1 MEAATAA
8 GAGGRKALPN
18 ERPRVGLPLP
28 PTDAER
34 DSYFVRHALLV
45 MSLSIVAF
53 IGLLLS
59 SLHFAL
65 GSTSVLPYMLAVL
78 FTGSYFVVALS
89 VSAFT
94 RSADKD
100 AHFARMEIYGGAWPS
115 VDVLLPICG
124 EPIEV
129 LGNTWHHVAQL
140 DYDGPLEVYVL
151 DDKPSDEHRALA
163 ESYGFSYLTR
173 PNPGWFKKAGNLKYG
188 YENSDGSLL
197 AILDADFCPRP
208 DYLRHI
214 VPYFEEPKLGIVQTP
229 QFFQVVPGQ
238 SWLQRGAGAVQEF
251 FYRFIQTSRDHHE
264 GAICVGTCAVYR
276 REALD
281 ENGGTTLIE
290 HSEDVHTGFDL
301 KALGWSLR
309 YVPVNLATGIC
320 PDEVEAFFRQQYR
333 WCAGSMSLLRSEKFW
348 KTPLPLLTRFCY
360 MSGFFYYSY
369 TALWTFIGPAIPLI
383 LLLAFPE
390 KIHLANYI
398 ILLPALI
405 YDYIIFPLWHR
416 SRYRLEVW
424 SVRRIFGW
432 AHAFAI
438 ADTLR
443 GRPMGWTPTGTQAS
457 GDKQVRVW
465 KVLYLLWGGVTIC
478 VWLGTALYRGATMGW
493 IDFLPILLLG
503 LIYAIA
509 ILRVYQPTGG
519 TDEMIAPSLTLKP
532 VVEG

>member
-1 MEAATAA
+1 MEAAIAAADRAKAPPVGCA
-8 GAGGRKALPN
+8 GAGLPM
-18 ERPRVGLPLP
+18 P
-28 PTDAER
+28 PTDTER

-45 MSLSIVAF
+45 MSLSVVAF
-53 IGLLLS
+53 VGLLVS

-65 GSTSVLPYMLAVL
+65 GSTTVLPYLLAVA

-94 RSADKD
+94 RSADKG
-100 AHFARMEIYGGAWPS
+100 AHFARMEIYDGAWPS

-129 LGNTWHHVAQL
+129 LGNTWHHVSRL
-140 DYDGPLEVYVL
+140 DYDGPLQVYVL

-163 ESYGFSYLTR
+163 ESYGFNYLTR

-188 YENSDGSLL
+188 YENSNGSLL
-197 AILDADFCPRP
+197 AILDADFCPRR
-208 DYLRHI
+208 DYLCHI

-229 QFFQVVPGQ
+229 QFFHVFPGQ

-251 FYRFIQTSRDHHE
+251 FYRFIQTSRDHHD

-281 ENGGTTLIE
+281 ENDGTTLIE

-301 KALGWSLR
+301 RALGWSLR

-333 WCAGSMSLLRSEKFW
+333 WCAGSMSLLRSKKFW
-348 KTPLPLLTRFCY
+348 RTHLPLLTRCCY
-360 MSGFFYYSY
+360 MSGFFYYTY

-405 YDYIIFPLWHR
+405 YDYVIFPLWHR

-424 SVRRIFGW
+424 TVRRIFGW

-438 ADTLR
+438 ADILR

-457 GDKQVRVW
+457 GGQQVRAW
-465 KVLYLLWGGVTIC
+465 KVLYPLWGGVTIC
-478 VWLGTALYRGATMGW
+478 LWLGMSLYRGATMGW
-493 IDFLPILLLG
+493 VDFLPILLLG
-503 LIYAIA
+503 LLYAIA
-509 ILRVYQPTGG
+509 ILRIYQPTGR